1 MNVCLNCGNNK
12 LEYFGLN
19 KNKQLYCR
27 LCLPFNGESAKKN
40 DNLSK
45 EKVSINLSY
54 QLSKEQEEISNKV
67 KETFINKKNSLIYA
81 VCGAGKTELVYQTM
95 AYALEQGL
103 QVGFTIPRRDVVIEL
118 EKRIK
123 EVFPTKKVVSIYQD
137 HSQELIGDIIILTT
151 HQLYR
156 YKSYFDLLIIDEV
169 DAFPFKDNYILNHFF
184 NRSLKGN
191 YIILSA
197 TPSNQLIEEIKNKKG
212 KLFSLTKRYH
222 NHPLIVPNIQIK
234 IFFKKLF
241 LIGKINKY
249 KKERKKLLIFVP
261 TKDQCECLFNQINI
275 FCPNGN
281 YVHSERKNRNK
292 IIEEFK
298 NNKYDYLVTTSV
310 LERGITI
317 PFLQVIVYD
326 ADHLIFDADTLIQIS
341 GRVGRKK
348 ESWDG
353 EVTFLANK
361 KTKHMEEAIN
371 RIKEAN
377 NENFL

>member
-1 MNVCLNCGNNK
+1 
-12 LEYFGLN
+12 
-19 KNKQLYCR
+19 
-27 LCLPFNGESAKKN
+27 
-40 DNLSK
+40 
-45 EKVSINLSY
+45 
-54 QLSKEQEEISNKV
+54 
-67 KETFINKKNSLIYA
+67 
-81 VCGAGKTELVYQTM
+81 M

-123 EVFPTKKVVSIYQD
+123 EVFPTKKVVSIYQN
-137 HSQELIGDIIILTT
+137 HSQELVGDIIVLTT

-169 DAFPFKDNYILNHFF
+169 DAFPFKDNYILNYFF

-191 YIILSA
+191 YIVLSA
-197 TPSNQLIEEIKNKKG
+197 TPSKQLIEEIKNEKG
-212 KLFSLTKRYH
+212 ELFSLTKRYH
-222 NHPLIVPNIQIK
+222 NHPLIVPSVKIK

-241 LIGKINKY
+241 LIGKIRQY
-249 KKERKKLLIFVP
+249 KKERKKLLVFVS
-261 TKDQCECLFNQINI
+261 TKDQCEYLFNHINI
-275 FCPNGN
+275 FCPKGN

-298 NNKYDYLVTTSV
+298 NNKYDYLITTSV

-317 PFLQVIVYD
+317 SFLQVIVYD
-326 ADHLIFDADTLIQIS
+326 ADHFIFDADTLIQIS
-341 GRVGRKK
+341 GRVGRKI

-353 EVTFLANK
+353 EVIFLANK
-361 KTKHMEEAIN
+361 QTKYMSEAIN
-371 RIKEAN
+371 KIKEAN